1 MALRA
6 NSISISATNFERYC
20 FKLVEFESYLSF
32 ACSLLTHKMRKSIV
46 SALLCTAALCAV
58 STAANAQIKLGTV
71 DMNKVF
77 TAYFK
82 TKDAEAKIN
91 DARGAAK
98 KELDERLET
107 LKKAMDEINKTNQ
120 DIEKPELSKDGK
132 EKLAKQRDEKVQEA
146 RNLDREIA
154 EFRQT
159 RERQLQEQF
168 MRMRKDIIDDI
179 MKVVN
184 EKVKAAGYDLVL
196 DKTGVSMG
204 QVPVVLYSRAD
215 LDFSNEI
222 ISILNKEAPK
232 PSSAAN

>member
-1 MALRA
+1 
-6 NSISISATNFERYC
+6 
-20 FKLVEFESYLSF
+20 
-32 ACSLLTHKMRKSIV
+32 MRKSIV
-46 SALLCTAALCAV
+46 STLLCTAVLCAV
-58 STAANAQIKLGTV
+58 STAANAQFKLGTV
-71 DMNKVF
+71 DMNQVF

-91 DARGAAK
+91 DARAAAK

-107 LKKAMDEINKTNQ
+107 LKKAMDEINKTNTE
-120 DIEKPELSKDGK
+120 IEKPELSKDGK
-132 EKLAKQRDEKVQEA
+132 EKLSKQRDEKVQEA

-168 MRMRKDIIDDI
+168 MRMRKDIVDDI

-184 EKVKAAGYDLVL
+184 EKVKSAGYDLVL

-222 ISILNKEAPK
+222 ISILNKNAPK

>member
-1 MALRA
+1 
-6 NSISISATNFERYC
+6 
-20 FKLVEFESYLSF
+20 
-32 ACSLLTHKMRKSIV
+32 MRKFIV
-46 SALLCTAALCAV
+46 STLFTAVALCAA
-58 STAANAQIKLGTV
+58 STSVNAQIKLGTV

-77 TAYFK
+77 TAYYK
-82 TKDAEAKIN
+82 TKDAEEKIN
-91 DARGAAK
+91 DARAAAK
-98 KELDERLET
+98 KELDDRLET
-107 LKKAMDEINKTNQ
+107 LKKAMDDINQTNTA
-120 DIEKPELSKDGK
+120 IEKPELSKDGK

-179 MKVVN
+179 MKVVT

-222 ISILNKEAPK
+222 ITLLNKNAPK
-232 PSSAAN
+232 PPSAAN

>member
-1 MALRA
+1 
-6 NSISISATNFERYC
+6 
-20 FKLVEFESYLSF
+20 
-32 ACSLLTHKMRKSIV
+32 MRKLIV
-46 SALLCTAALCAV
+46 STLFTAVALCAA
-58 STAANAQIKLGTV
+58 STSVNAQFKLGTV

-77 TAYFK
+77 TAYYK
-82 TKDAEAKIN
+82 TKDAEEKIN
-91 DARGAAK
+91 DARAAAK
-98 KELDERLET
+98 KELDDRLET
-107 LKKAMDEINKTNQ
+107 LKKAMDDINQTNTA
-120 DIEKPELSKDGK
+120 IEKPELSKDGK

-179 MKVVN
+179 MKVVS

-222 ISILNKEAPK
+222 ITLLNKNAPK
-232 PSSAAN
+232 PTSAVN